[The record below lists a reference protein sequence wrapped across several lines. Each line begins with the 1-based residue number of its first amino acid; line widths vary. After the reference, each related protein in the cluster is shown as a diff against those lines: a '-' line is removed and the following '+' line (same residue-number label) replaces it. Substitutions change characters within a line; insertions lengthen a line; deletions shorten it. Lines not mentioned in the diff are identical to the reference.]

1 MNLNLKKVRNH
12 PQVPLHFVGERQEL
26 GTVTFDG

>member
-1 MNLNLKKVRNH
+1 MNLNMKVRNRR
-12 PQVPLHFVGERQEL
+12 QVPLHFVGERQEL